1 MSFAPDAAR
10 GLRHVFV
17 RGLTLQA
24 LLGVHAHEQ
33 TQPQRVVIGIDLA
46 VSDDAAPSRE
56 GPDALARVVDY
67 GVVAATARRIAVAGH
82 VRLAETLAERIA
94 VALLADARVQRVR
107 VSVEKPD
114 VLPDVTSVGVV
125 VERTRF

>member
-1 MSFAPDAAR
+1 MTGFADAAR

-17 RGLTLQA
+17 RGLTVQA

-33 TQPQRVVIGIDLA
+33 AQPQRVVIGVDLA
-46 VSDDAAPSRE
+46 VRDPQAPHGE
-56 GPDALARVVDY
+56 GPDELSRVVDY
-67 GVVAATARRIAVAGH
+67 GMVAATARRIAAAGH
-82 VRLAETLAERIA
+82 LRLAETLAERIA
-94 VALLADARVQRVR
+94 IALLADERVVMAR

>member
-1 MSFAPDAAR
+1 MTIEPDAAA

-17 RGLTLQA
+17 RGLTVQA
-24 LLGVHAHEQ
+24 HLGVHAHEK
-33 TQPQRVVIGIDLA
+33 TQSQRVVIGVDLA
-46 VSDDAAPSRE
+46 VRDPHAPASE
-56 GPDALARVVDY
+56 GPDELSRVVDY
-67 GVVAATARRIAVAGH
+67 SLVADTARRIACAGH

-94 VALLADARVQRVR
+94 VAMLDDDRVLRVR

-114 VLPDVTSVGVV
+114 VLRNVTSVGVV

>member
-17 RGLTLQA
+17 HGLTVQA
-24 LLGVHAHEQ
+24 RLGVHPHEAAA
-33 TQPQRVVIGIDLA
+33 PQRVVIGVDLA
-46 VSDDAAPSRE
+46 VRDPHAPVAE
-56 GPDALARVVDY
+56 GPDTLSRVVDY
-67 GVVAATARRIAVAGH
+67 GVVAATARRIAEAGH

-94 VALLADARVQRVR
+94 VALLDDARIVSVR

-114 VLPDVTSVGVV
+114 VLTDVMSVGVV

>member
-1 MSFAPDAAR
+1 MTIAPDAVR

-17 RGLTLQA
+17 RGLTVQA

-33 TQPQRVVIGIDLA
+33 AQPQRVVIGVDLS
-46 VSDDAAPSRE
+46 VRDPHAPMAE
-56 GPDALARVVDY
+56 GPDELSRVVDY
-67 GVVAATARRIAVAGH
+67 GTVASIARRIAAAGH

-94 VALLADARVQRVR
+94 IALLNDDRIVVAR

-114 VLPDVTSVGVV
+114 VLADVTSVGVV

>member
-1 MSFAPDAAR
+1 MTGLADAAR

-17 RGLTLQA
+17 RGLTVKA
-24 LLGVHAHEQ
+24 HLGVHPHEAEQ
-33 TQPQRVVIGIDLA
+33 AQRVVIGLDLA
-46 VSDDAAPSRE
+46 VRDEHAPRGE
-56 GPDALARVVDY
+56 GPDQLARVVDY
-67 GVVAATARRIAVAGH
+67 AAVAATARRIASAGH

-94 VALLADARVQRVR
+94 LALLADERVVRAR

-114 VLPDVTSVGVV
+114 VLPDAASVGVV

>member
-1 MSFAPDAAR
+1 MTIEPDTTL

-17 RGLTLQA
+17 RGLTVQA
-24 LLGVHAHEQ
+24 RLGVYAHEKIQ
-33 TQPQRVVIGIDLA
+33 SQRVVINIDLS
-46 VSDDAAPSRE
+46 VRDPHAPAME
-56 GPDALARVVDY
+56 GPDELSRVVDY
-67 GVVAATARRIAVAGH
+67 GVVAETARRIACAGH

-94 VALLADARVQRVR
+94 IAMLDDVRILRAR

-125 VERTRF
+125 VDRTRF

>member
-1 MSFAPDAAR
+1 MSVGPDATR
-10 GLRHVFV
+10 GVRHVFV

-24 LLGVHAHEQ
+24 RLGVHAHEEAA
-33 TQPQRVVIGIDLA
+33 PQRVVIGVDLMVRDPHA
-46 VSDDAAPSRE
+46 PAAE
-56 GPDALARVVDY
+56 GPDELARVVDY
-67 GVVAATARRIAVAGH
+67 GSVAATARRIAGAGH

-94 VALLADARVQRVR
+94 LALLDDGRVLSAR

-114 VLPDVTSVGVV
+114 VLIDVTSVGVV